1 MMPVMP
7 VGPDRVIDITD
18 VSGSQGALHYGYAMP
33 VMSAGGKFIM
43 DIAEI
48 ANGEA
53 NRAILYD

>member
-1 MMPVMP
+1 MP